1 MANAKRSGN
10 PARRAA
16 ADKPTSRKAILVS
29 SNSPWST
36 TGYGQQTAQLTRR
49 LSGDGHS
56 VAIAS
61 NYGLEGV
68 VQSWEGM
75 KHFPRGFDIYSN
87 DVIPAHM
94 AAWSHEH
101 PDLDPLL
108 ITLFDTWVFKGKQ
121 WDMVDRIASWVPVD
135 HQPCPP
141 DVLAWCRRSN
151 VTPIAMSQFGQRMLL
166 DAGVPCEY
174 APHAIDT
181 SVFTPTDTI
190 TMRDGTVPVRQFMD
204 VPSDAFVIGM
214 NSANKGGQYGLNRKG
229 FAEAFL
235 AFGMWSQQRTDAVL
249 YVHTESKGAMGGID
263 LLYLAK
269 ACGIPEDRIR
279 FVDQYAH
286 RLGIPNEVMAAVYT
300 GMDLLLQPSLGEGF
314 GIPAIEAQAVG
325 TPIAVT
331 NATAQ
336 PELLGDGWLIDGQPV
351 WDAAQKSWW
360 TIPSI
365 PGIIAALEAAYLR
378 GRCRSQ
384 KAIDFAAQ
392 YDADLVYRK
401 HWRPIVESL

>member
-16 ADKPTSRKAILVS
+16 ADKPAARKAILWS

-36 TGYGQQTAQLTRR
+36 TGYGQQTAQVTRR
-49 LSGDGHS
+49 LAADGHA

-68 VQSWEGM
+68 VQAWEGM

-87 DVIPAHM
+87 DVVPAHM
-94 AAWSHEH
+94 ASWSHEN
-101 PDLDPLL
+101 PDRDPLL
-108 ITLFDTWVFKGKQ
+108 ITLFDTWVFRGQQ
-121 WDMVDRIASWVPVD
+121 WDMVNKIASWVPID

-141 DVLAWCRRSN
+141 DVVKWCQRDN
-151 VTPIAMSQFGQRMLL
+151 VTPIAMSRFGQAMLHNA
-166 DAGVPCEY
+166 DVECEY
-174 APHAIDT
+174 APHAIDL
-181 SVFTPTDTI
+181 SVFKPTHTI
-190 TMRDGTVPVRQFMD
+190 KMRDADVSPRTFMEC
-204 VPSDAFVIGM
+204 PTDAFVVGM
-214 NSANKGGQYGLNRKG
+214 NSANKGGTHGLNRKG
-229 FAEAFL
+229 FGEAFL
-235 AFGMWSQQRTDAVL
+235 AFGMWCQKRTDAVL

-263 LLYLAK
+263 LVHLAK
-269 ACGIPEDRIR
+269 ACGIPDDRIR

-314 GIPAIEAQAVG
+314 GIPAIEALAVG

-336 PELLGDGWLIDGQPV
+336 PELLGDGWLIEGQPV
-351 WDAAQKSWW
+351 WDAAQKAWW

-365 PGIIAALEAAYLR
+365 PGIIAALEAAYER
-378 GRCRSQ
+378 GQGRSQ
-384 KAIDFAAQ
+384 QAIDFAAQ

-401 HWRPIVESL
+401 HWRPILESL